1 MTPLENTDPL
11 DALLSGARRLTP
23 ADQGAAER
31 FLAWQRGP
39 QAPPTAQALPI
50 AQAPPTAPRRRWPA
64 LLAALA
70 SAAAIGGLTVTLLT
84 RAPATAAL
92 PSSAAYDSYSALLDG
107 DWAGDWATPAA
118 RTP

>member
-39 QAPPTAQALPI
+39 QAPPTAQAS
-50 AQAPPTAPRRRWPA
+50 PTAPRRRWPA